1 MSENCDNVNIKM
13 SNKNRKKFIIRDE
26 NEIRDEENEIRDEE
40 NLSVKNNNEI
50 YDISN
55 MNVSNI
61 YNNTSYKYWVKLI
74 NKNNCII
81 FDKYNKNNYFESV
94 ADIILDN
101 EYKENKK
108 KRNTLIRF
116 VPCIENK
123 KFDSKC
129 EWLYLIT
136 INNYIVKIG
145 GTRTG
150 LKGRVSSYLCGH
162 HIEERGK
169 SGDCSKTN
177 GYVYNTLYF
186 YLLLNCV
193 VKMYAY
199 KIPENYLN
207 INIFGKNLKIIA
219 QTYHAYETTFLEE
232 YKSNYGQYPILND
245 NCDPEYK
252 L

>member
-13 SNKNRKKFIIRDE
+13 SNKNRKKFI
-26 NEIRDEENEIRDEE
+26 IRDEENEIRDEE

>member
-1 MSENCDNVNIKM
+1 MSENYDNVNIKM
-13 SNKNRKKFIIRDE
+13 SNKNRKKFIIK
-26 NEIRDEENEIRDEE
+26 DEENEIKDEE

-55 MNVSNI
+55 MNVSDI

-74 NKNNCII
+74 NKKNCII
-81 FDKYNKNNYFESV
+81 FDKYNKNNHFENV

-150 LKGRVSSYLCGH
+150 LKGRISSYLCGH